1 MIRMGPTFVPLPG
14 LEEDCQGAGL
24 EVDCQGAQ
32 AGLEEDFQ
40 GTDLEIDCQEADL
53 VDDLVAAHLTTTTTT
68 MDLWAELLLVVWLE
82 TWLVTSLEDRP

>member
-1 MIRMGPTFVPLPG
+1 MIRIGPIFVPLPG

-53 VDDLVAAHLTTTTTT
+53 VAAHSTTTTTT
-68 MDLWAELLLVVWLE
+68 MDLWAELLLVVWPE